1 MKPRALA
8 VLALAVLLLAVPTA
22 AQAKGATAA
31 TIDGGGPGGLPGGP
45 ITLRGGGEPG
55 SRTDL
60 GMLAQGTGLYATVFD
75 TDPGAVLKAA
85 PTDRLGPRY
94 TITWRF
100 PDPAGGKDRKL
111 RQRVWPYAAGGPV
124 SFPGRSGG
132 PGHDQQRRLVPGLRR
147 PARAADRA
155 RPAQPQAAGPGG
167 HRHPGPGRAST
178 RQPATRAGH
187 RPVGR
192 LAQGRRRGRRLAGP
206 RRRGRSRPAPPPWP
220 RPRHR
225 PLRSVPGSPPPTG
238 AHPYPKDL
246 PIWAWVVC
254 SFSAGGPDDNG
265 WVLATRTQARGAPR
279 LFRIWRPGP
288 WPPAPTP
295 RQGPCHRPGSS
306 PRAARPF
313 ARRGRR

>member
-100 PDPAGGKDRKL
+100 PDPAGGKDRTL

-124 SFPGRSGG
+124 SFTPAGQAVLDTTSSGG
-132 PGHDQQRRLVPGLRR
+132 WYQGFDGLRAQLIELGLPNR
-147 PARAADRA
+147 KPLAPAATATPAPAA
-155 RPAQPQAAGPGG
+155 PAP
-167 HRHPGPGRAST
+167 ASP
-178 RQPATRAGH
+178 QPA
-187 RPVGR
+187 
-192 LAQGRRRGRRLAGP
+192 
-206 RRRGRSRPAPPPWP
+206 PATAP
-220 RPRHR
+220 
-225 PLRSVPGSPPPTG
+225 S
-238 AHPYPKDL
+238 A
-246 PIWAWVVC
+246 AW
-254 SFSAGGPDDNG
+254 
-265 WVLATRTQARGAPR
+265 
-279 LFRIWRPGP
+279 
-288 WPPAPTP
+288 
-295 RQGPCHRPGSS
+295 
-306 PRAARPF
+306 PRAA
-313 ARRGRR
+313 AVVAGLLVLVAAAAVSLRRRLGRGPATVP